1 MEKYYTPSIEEFR
14 VGFEYEVYV
23 PEKELWSKETFYLDA
38 SHINLVKYVNIQT
51 ENTLKKVRVK
61 YLDRE
66 DIESLGWGN
75 YEPPHEYNHT
85 WNLRNYKLIA
95 WFNSDIPTVRI
106 IYEYPIIFQGEVK
119 NKSELKILLKQL
131 RIRTDEE

>member
-75 YEPPHEYNHT
+75 Y
-85 WNLRNYKLIA
+85 
-95 WFNSDIPTVRI
+95 
-106 IYEYPIIFQGEVK
+106 
-119 NKSELKILLKQL
+119 
-131 RIRTDEE
+131 